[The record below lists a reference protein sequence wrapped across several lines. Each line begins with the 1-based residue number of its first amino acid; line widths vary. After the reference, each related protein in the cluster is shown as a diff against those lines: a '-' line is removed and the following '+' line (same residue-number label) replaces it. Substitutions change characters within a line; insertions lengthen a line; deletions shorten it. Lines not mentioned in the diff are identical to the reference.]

1 MILTAPPPQIERH
14 LVIVSGVGAAL
25 ARAGK
30 NATASPRPPSLFRVG
45 NRFALP
51 PLTRP
56 TNKRS
61 SEATPA
67 AINQGEI
74 FLTIPDKL
82 FPTLTNSE
90 QLTDFSMTPAEPL
103 FMRSAKGEVGEKKMS
118 G

>member
-1 MILTAPPPQIERH
+1 M
-14 LVIVSGVGAAL
+14 

-30 NATASPRPPSLFRVG
+30 NATASPRPPLLLRVG

-103 FMRSAKGEVGEKKMS
+103 FMRFAKVKAGEKKES